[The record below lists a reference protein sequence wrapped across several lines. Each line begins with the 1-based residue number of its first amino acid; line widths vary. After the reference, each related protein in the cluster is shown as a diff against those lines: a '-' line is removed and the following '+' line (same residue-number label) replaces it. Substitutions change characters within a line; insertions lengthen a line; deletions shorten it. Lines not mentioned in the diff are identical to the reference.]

1 MNNRSSINTATRRKT
16 IISLFLSIILVTG
29 TIALSFSSS
38 FFITVDAQADLNLQ
52 ITQLTTDELN
62 FPTGIDFL
70 AEDDILVIEKNT
82 GQVKRILDGKVLN
95 EPVLDVNVAS
105 ESERGLLGIAIL
117 NTKEGLTNS
126 DITTNKKFQEANNLN
141 NEGEVKVFLFYTET
155 KDIDNGN
162 ILGNRLYKYD
172 FIDGK
177 LVNPKLLLDLP
188 FLPGPAHNGGVLELG
203 PDNNL
208 YLVVGDLYLLKEHI
222 NHPDY
227 PAYVTLTQNV
237 EASKLPDGR
246 GGVLRLTVDGDP
258 VIDNN
263 DGFSS
268 LGRNS
273 GLLNFYYGY
282 GIRNSFGIAFDPVT
296 GILWETEN
304 GIHYGDEINVI
315 LPGFNGGWR
324 QVWGLSTEFEN
335 FNNEEFDRS
344 KLISLNGKGTYYDP
358 VFTWADTVAPTAI
371 TFIDSKIF
379 GEEYENDLLVGSAN
393 QGGRIFHF
401 NLNETR
407 TGLDLAS
414 SSGELVDRMADV
426 DKELTPVTAGR
437 NFGMITDIEINPYDG
452 KIYVVSGLDV
462 SGDDESW
469 KNVSKGQSKKGKIY
483 QAYPKPHQQ
492 KQQHQQNSITEL
504 LPQQRTPQ
512 QQIPSSIVQEQMH
525 QQQIVK
531 LKQLLEAGR

>member
-1 MNNRSSINTATRRKT
+1 MNKRSSIITVTRRKT

-38 FFITVDAQADLNLQ
+38 SFITVDAQADLNLQ

-70 AEDDILVIEKNT
+70 SENDILVIEKNT
-82 GQVKRILDGKVLN
+82 GQVKRILDGKVLK

-126 DITTNKKFQEANNLN
+126 DITTINETLQEANNLK

-172 FIDGK
+172 FMDGK

-208 YLVVGDLYLLKEHI
+208 YLVIGDLYLLRENI

-258 VIDNN
+258 VIGND

-282 GIRNSFGIAFDPVT
+282 GIRNSFGIDFDSVT

-304 GIHYGDEINVI
+304 GPDYGDEINVI

-335 FNNEEFDRS
+335 FKTKEFDKS
-344 KLISLNGKGTYYDP
+344 KLISLNEKTTYYDP
-358 VFTWADTVAPTAI
+358 LFTWADTVAPTAI

-379 GEEYENDLLVGSAN
+379 GEEYENDILVGSAN

-407 TGLDLAS
+407 TGLELPP
-414 SSGELVDRMADV
+414 GKLVDKMADV
-426 DKELTPVTAGR
+426 DEELEPVIAGR

-452 KIYVVSGLDV
+452 KIYVVSGLD
-462 SGDDESW
+462 
-469 KNVSKGQSKKGKIY
+469 GQSKNGKIY
-483 QAYPKPHQQ
+483 HAYPKPNQQ
-492 KQQHQQNSITEL
+492 KQQQQQNSMTEL

-512 QQIPSSIVQEQMH
+512 QQIPSSISQEQMH

-531 LKQLLEAGR
+531 LKQLLDAGR